1 MWDCDRVFAGNISLK
16 RKGVLFVAY
25 ERKIFPFSSF
35 CRIMKP
41 GRKWIMQEVDMK
53 DDSVKETK
61 KQQKIKYQGLKMK
74 LVEFQNG
81 KK

>member
-1 MWDCDRVFAGNISLK
+1 
-16 RKGVLFVAY
+16 
-25 ERKIFPFSSF
+25 
-35 CRIMKP
+35 
-41 GRKWIMQEVDMK
+41 MQEVDMK